1 MRALWAAGLLLR
13 RLRGEPGVIILIIGL
28 VAGTSFLF
36 AAAPRL
42 FNQVSDEA
50 LRYEIDNAS
59 AVQRNIQLAAVSV
72 ISAGPN
78 GGISSVQ
85 TFGDSLERRFP
96 ASVESLV
103 ADRSLVITSA
113 RFLVP
118 DPPSFTTYVTLRY
131 QGGMEDHTRLVEGR
145 WPRDIGEGLPPATIG
160 LTPPDVRAG
169 ALPRRFEI
177 AISAT
182 TAEEIGAG
190 IGTIMPISVDGA
202 DPLLSRTF
210 YRIVPAEVLVV
221 GLYEPLD
228 PLEDYWYGDA
238 SLLQISRAGSINSP
252 VAFATAFFAADS
264 YPQLVSSGLP
274 FRYQWRFHLAGA
286 ELDASRLD
294 QLEPDLRRMETDFI
308 TGGSELSRPGS
319 VVMRSGLLALVER
332 YQAERSATAA
342 VLSIAAIGPFALAG
356 GALGMVAI
364 LLITRRRRTLA
375 LARGRGASGRLVL
388 GAELWEATVL
398 TGGAALIGLVAALA
412 LVPGRASPAS
422 PLLAVAVAAA
432 ATALLVGATFP
443 LALRPLGQL
452 ERDDPPALRVS
463 PRRLVIELT
472 VVGIAV
478 AGTLLL
484 RQRGLTVGG
493 AGGVVRFDPLLAAV
507 PVLAGIAVGIVAMR
521 LYPLPIRG
529 FGWLAARRRDLVP
542 VLGLRTVGRHPAAA
556 NLPLL
561 VLMLTAA
568 FGAFSSVIVTSIDRG
583 QVAASWENVGAD
595 YRIEQ
600 VNQQAL
606 GTRFD
611 PAAVPGV
618 EAVAPGIVDTTA
630 EFTSTTGQR
639 ASILFESIDP
649 VAYRQ
654 VSAGAP
660 VDATWPDPFLGP
672 PSATPGTPDAP
683 IPAILSRRL
692 PVGSASLRVGDQFG
706 VTVGGQLMT
715 FEAVASRADFPGIT
729 ADISFVIAP
738 FNWVQAAYLN
748 PPLRPSVL
756 WIRAPADTSELLA
769 AAVRRDA
776 ASARIVSRHRQY
788 TDLHDAPLVAAIG
801 AGFTLALVVAAAYTA
816 LTIIG
821 ALTLSAARRT
831 QDLAFL
837 RTLGVTGR
845 QALGLTVM
853 EHGPPVLLALLPGIV
868 LGVAVAALLEPGLG
882 LSAFVGAQ
890 GAVSI
895 SVDWRG
901 IGLMALVL
909 TGVVV
914 VAVGAGTIVS
924 RRARLVDSLRI
935 GDD

>member
-13 RLRGEPGVIILIIGL
+13 RLRGERGVIALIVTL

-42 FNQVSDEA
+42 FNQVADDA
-50 LRYEIDNAS
+50 LRHEISGVS
-59 AVQRNIQLAAVSV
+59 AVQRNIQLAMVNT
-72 ISAGPN
+72 ISAGRD
-78 GGISSVQ
+78 GGIE
-85 TFGDSLERRFP
+85 TTHNFGTALERRFP
-96 ASVESLV
+96 SSIASLV
-103 ADRSLVITSA
+103 ADRSVVITSA
-113 RFLVP
+113 RFTVP

-131 QGGMEDHTRLVEGR
+131 QDGMSVHTQLVEGR
-145 WPRDIGEGLPPATIG
+145 WPRDIGEALDPATIG
-160 LTPPDVRAG
+160 FDPPEAVSR
-169 ALPRRFEI
+169 PWPVRFEI
-177 AISAT
+177 AVSAA
-182 TAEEIGAG
+182 TARDIGVG
-190 IGTIMPISVDGA
+190 IGSVMGISVDGA
-202 DPLLSRTF
+202 DPLLQRTF

-221 GLYEPLD
+221 GLFEPND

-238 SLLQISRAGSINSP
+238 SMLQISRAGSINSP
-252 VAFATAFFAADS
+252 VAFATAYFAPES
-264 YPQLVSSGLP
+264 YPRLASSDLP
-274 FRYQWRFHLAGA
+274 FRYQWRYHLDGSR
-286 ELDASRLD
+286 LDASVLP
-294 QLEPDLRRMETDFI
+294 QLEPDLRHMESDFL
-308 TGGSELSRPGS
+308 TGGSELSQPGS
-319 VVMRSGLLALVER
+319 VLLRTGLLALVDR
-332 YQAERSATAA
+332 YLAERSATEA

-375 LARGRGASGRLVL
+375 LARGRGASGRLML
-388 GAELWEATVL
+388 GAELWEAGVL
-398 TGGAALIGLVAALA
+398 TGGAALIGLLAAVTF
-412 LVPGRASPAS
+412 VPGRESSLSPV
-422 PLLAVAVAAA
+422 LALSVAGA
-432 ATALLVGATFP
+432 ATAMLVGATMP

-463 PRRLVIELT
+463 ARRLVIELT

-484 RQRGLTVGG
+484 RQRGLTVGRRG
-493 AGGVVRFDPLLAAV
+493 TIVQFDPLLAAV
-507 PVLAGIAVGIVAMR
+507 PVLAGVAVGIVAMR
-521 LYPLPIRG
+521 LYPLPVRG
-529 FGWLAARRRDLVP
+529 LGWLAARRRDLIP

-568 FGAFSSVIVTSIDRG
+568 FGAFSSVVVTSIDRG

-600 VNQQAL
+600 INQQAL
-606 GTRFD
+606 GTSFV
-611 PAAVPGV
+611 PEAVAGV
-618 EAVAPGIVDTTA
+618 QAVAPGMIDTTA

-639 ASILFESIDP
+639 ASIIFESIDP
-649 VAYRQ
+649 TSYEQ
-654 VSAGAP
+654 VTAGAP
-660 VDATWPDPFLGP
+660 VDAAWPAAFLASP
-672 PSATPGTPDAP
+672 PGTPGTPDAP
-683 IPAILSRRL
+683 IPAMLSRRL
-692 PVGSASLRVGDQFG
+692 PIGSASLRVGDQFG
-706 VTVGGQLMT
+706 VTVRGQLMT
-715 FEAVASRADFPGIT
+715 FEAVESRAGFPGIS
-729 ADISFVIAP
+729 ADSSFVVAP

-756 WIRAPADTSELLA
+756 WIHAPADSSDALA

-788 TDLHDAPLVAAIG
+788 AELHNAPLVAAIG
-801 AGFTLALVVAAAYTA
+801 SGFMLALVVASAYTA

-837 RTLGVTGR
+837 RTLGVTGG

-853 EHGPPVLLALLPGIV
+853 EHGPPVLLALIPGIS
-868 LGVAVAALLEPGLG
+868 LGIAVAALLEPGLG
-882 LSAFVGAQ
+882 LAAFVGAQ
-890 GAVSI
+890 GSVSI
-895 SVDWRG
+895 SVDWPG
-901 IGLMALVL
+901 LGLMALAL

-914 VAVGAGTIVS
+914 LAVAAGTVVS

>member
-13 RLRGEPGVIILIIGL
+13 RLRGEPGVILLIVGL

-50 LRYEIDNAS
+50 LRHEIDGAS
-59 AVQRNIQLAAVSV
+59 SVQRNIQLAAVSV
-72 ISAGPN
+72 ISAGPD

-103 ADRSLVITSA
+103 ADRSLVVTTA
-113 RFLVP
+113 RFVIP
-118 DPPSFTTYVTLRY
+118 DPPRFTTYVTLRY
-131 QGGMEDHTRLVEGR
+131 QDGMEDHTRLVEGR
-145 WPRDIGEGLPPATIG
+145 WPRDIGEALPPATIG
-160 LTPPDVRAG
+160 LSPPEVDRPQV
-169 ALPRRFEI
+169 PRRFEI

-190 IGTIMPISVDGA
+190 IGTVMPISVDGA
-202 DPLLSRTF
+202 DPLLARTF
-210 YRIVPAEVLVV
+210 FRIVPAEVLVV
-221 GLYEPLD
+221 GLYQPLD

-274 FRYQWRFHLAGA
+274 FRYQWRFHLGGA
-286 ELDASRLD
+286 RLDASQLEH
-294 QLEPDLRRMETDFI
+294 LEPDLRRMETDFV

-319 VVMRSGLLALVER
+319 VVMRSGLLALIER
-332 YQAERSATAA
+332 YQAERSSTEA

-398 TGGAALIGLVAALA
+398 TGAAALVGLVAAL
-412 LVPGRASPAS
+412 LVVPGRASAAS
-422 PLLAVAVAAA
+422 PLLALGVAGA
-432 ATALLVGATFP
+432 ATALLVGATMP

-463 PRRLVIELT
+463 PRRLVIEMT

-493 AGGVVRFDPLLAAV
+493 SGSIVRFDPLLAAV
-507 PVLAGIAVGIVAMR
+507 PVLAGIAVGIIAMR
-521 LYPLPIRG
+521 LYPLPIRA

-600 VNQQAL
+600 INQQAL

-611 PAAVPGV
+611 PNAVPGV
-618 EAVAPGIVDTTA
+618 EAVAPGMIDTTA

-639 ASILFESIDP
+639 ASIVFESIEP
-649 VAYRQ
+649 AGYAA

-660 VDATWPDPFLGP
+660 IDATWPDPFLDTP
-672 PSATPGTPDAP
+672 PATPGTPGAP

-715 FEAVASRADFPGIT
+715 FEAVATRADFPGIT
-729 ADISFVIAP
+729 ADVTFVIAP

-748 PPLRPSVL
+748 PPFRPSAL
-756 WIRAPADTSELLA
+756 WIRAPADSAEALA

-776 ASARIVSRHRQY
+776 ASARIVSRHHQY
-788 TDLHDAPLVAAIG
+788 ADLHDAPLVAAIG
-801 AGFTLALVVAAAYTA
+801 DGFTLALVVAAAYTA

-853 EHGPPVLLALLPGIV
+853 EHGPPVLLALFPGIA
-868 LGVAVAALLEPGLG
+868 LGIAVAALLEPGLG
-882 LSAFVGAQ
+882 LAAFVGSER
-890 GAVSI
+890 AVSI

-901 IGLMALVL
+901 IGLMALAL
-909 TGVVV
+909 SGVVV
-914 VAVGAGTIVS
+914 AAVGAGTIVS
-924 RRARLVDSLRI
+924 RRAHLVDSLRI